1 MNPNTPPSIEM
12 QKQMRKTGLKI
23 SFMMALMMS
32 FGLSLTGNLTA
43 EHPPEMPMAPIIMGF
58 LASFAL
64 SFVVSFGIGLVVPMP
79 KVNAALARKFKLQPR
94 TLKAHIIESIV
105 SNLIYTPLMTTV
117 MVTFV
122 YFCLIDPG
130 HKPPYLPMF
139 ISSQIICF
147 IVAQVLIFIF
157 EPFIIKLAMPKGM
170 IPGGPQ
176 GGPPTNRP

>member
-1 MNPNTPPSIEM
+1 MTD
-12 QKQMRKTGLKI
+12 QKAPTKGPDPKMMKKI
-23 SFMMALMMS
+23 GFRISLGMALLMS
-32 FGLSLTGNLTA
+32 FGLSITGNLTA
-43 EHPPEMPMAPIIMGF
+43 ERPPEMPMMPIIIGF
-58 LASFAL
+58 LASFAI
-64 SFVVSFGIGLVVPMP
+64 SFVVSFGIGLIVPMP

-117 MVTFV
+117 MVSFA

-130 HKPPYLPMF
+130 HKPPFLPMF

-157 EPFIIKLAMPKGM
+157 EPLIIKMAMPKGM

-176 GGPPTNRP
+176 GTPRD